1 MSIEGSKHVRASC
14 ASTGAAPAGAVLAC
28 ASAEA
33 TPAGAVLAR
42 ASTNQED
49 DRRAKRAVRFGPIT
63 DAERERAAANVAS
76 VRAKAFTPVH
86 PSINDYKRGNAD
98 SMLGLGAG
106 RLRDYGVDHYATQR
120 GKTYLPVDNNAEART
135 WT

>member
-1 MSIEGSKHVRASC
+1 MAH
-14 ASTGAAPAGAVLAC
+14 
-28 ASAEA
+28 
-33 TPAGAVLAR
+33 
-42 ASTNQED
+42 NQED
-49 DRRAKRAVRFGPIT
+49 ARRLKRAERFAGRSRMPNEIARRPAWQT
-63 DAERERAAANVAS
+63 CGLS
-76 VRAKAFTPVH
+76 KAFAPVH